1 MKYYVYILKSQK
13 YERFYIGSTSDIGKR
28 IEFHNS
34 SRARYTKR
42 YQPWVLRHIEEYSSR
57 GESARREKELKRVK
71 NTKRI
76 LEEVLGK
83 E

>member
-42 YQPWVLRHIEEYSSR
+42 YQPWVLKHIEEYGSR
-57 GESARREKELKRVK
+57 GEAVRREKELKKTK
-71 NTKRI
+71 NVKRI
-76 LEEVLGK
+76 LEGIENK
-83 E
+83 R